1 VDDGEKFGGWPGTHE
16 WVFTKGWLRQF
27 IDAMRELRER
37 GEIRLST
44 LGEAVRDVPSGGLAY
59 LPTASYREM
68 ETWSL
73 SPPAAGRLARLEGE
87 LGDRIAGPDG
97 ALVRGAHWHNF
108 LVRYPEA
115 NRMHKKM
122 QALTTM
128 CRQRG
133 DPAAARR
140 AIGRAQCNDAYW
152 HGVFGGLYLPHLRA
166 AVWQNLAAAER
177 DLRRNESLAWETI
190 DLDGDGWPEIWVHS
204 PAFSALVSPQRG
216 AVIEEYTVFALGVN
230 YVDVLTRRREAYHES
245 ALAASAAADKGEGTP
260 SIHDLERSLRLTALP
275 PVDAEDRAMF
285 ADRLLPA
292 NLALEAYAAGDRRTL
307 RSWARTPFD
316 AAVSASAE
324 AVTVSCRAPGGVE
337 AGGLVKQLRFDARG
351 GLRVTYR
358 WDAAAFPEGAL
369 FATEI
374 SVSRVVTL
382 TCTPAADVWSF
393 PIATVAKSERGMD
406 ETVQGYSLT
415 PYWPVD
421 VGGSQIEFA
430 SPSRPPT

>member
-1 VDDGEKFGGWPGTHE
+1 VLVDDGEKFGGWPGTQE

-27 IDAMRELRER
+27 IDAMKQLREG

-44 LGEAVRDVPSGGLAY
+44 LGEAVREVPSGGLAY

-73 SPPAAGRLARLEGE
+73 APPAAGRLARLERE
-87 LGDRIAGPDG
+87 LGDRIAGPEG

-122 QALTTM
+122 QALSAI

-166 AVWQNLAAAER
+166 AVWHNLAEAER
-177 DLRRNESLAWETI
+177 ELRRNESLACETV
-190 DLDGDGWPEIWVHS
+190 DLDGDGWPEIWIHS
-204 PAFSALVSPQRG
+204 PAFSALVSPRRG
-216 AVIEEYTVFALGVN
+216 AAIEEYTVFALGIN
-230 YVDVLTRRREAYHES
+230 YADVLTRRREAYHEA
-245 ALAASAAADKGEGTP
+245 ALAASKAGDNGEGTP

-275 PVDAEDRAMF
+275 PVDADDRVLF
-285 ADRLLPA
+285 ADRVLPA
-292 NLALEAYAAGDRRTL
+292 DLSLEAYAGGDRRTV
-307 RSWARTPFD
+307 RSWARTPFE
-316 AAVSASAE
+316 AAVSASTE

-337 AGGLVKQLRFDARG
+337 AGGLTKQLQFDVRG
-351 GLRVTYR
+351 ALRVTYR
-358 WDAAAFPEGAL
+358 WDAAAFPPGTV
-369 FATEI
+369 FAPEV
-374 SVSRVVTL
+374 SVSRVVDL
-382 TCTPAADVWSF
+382 ACTPAADVWSF

-415 PYWPVD
+415 PRWPVSA
-421 VGGSQIEFA
+421 GGAQVDIA
-430 SPSRPPT
+430 G